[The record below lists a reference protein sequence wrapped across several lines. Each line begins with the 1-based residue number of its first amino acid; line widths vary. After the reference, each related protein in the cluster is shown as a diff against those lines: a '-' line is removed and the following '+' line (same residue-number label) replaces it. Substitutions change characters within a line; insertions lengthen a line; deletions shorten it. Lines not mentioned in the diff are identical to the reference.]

1 MRGRMAAVS
10 ISVLAHAGI
19 VAAFVVGLPQRDPPG
34 AVDKGLQGIEV
45 MLAAGGI
52 AGAQAAEAPPKP
64 QVVEPPPP
72 PEPEPQVVTSK
83 DTTPDLAEVAKPEP
97 RPKPELKP
105 EPKPKPVVQ
114 KPKPEPRPPE
124 PKREER
130 QAEKPAESSSQEVKV
145 AAVATPAPQGQVGQ
159 QNATGAGNGA
169 ARSSGGNPGAEA
181 NYYAVLSAWLEQHK
195 EYPWRAQRRHSEGVA
210 YLKFVVGQDG
220 KVLRYSIQR
229 SSGHRMLDEAV
240 ERMIEKAD
248 PLPPIPPDL
257 GKDSLEVVVPVEFYL
272 K

>member
-1 MRGRMAAVS
+1 MRGRTAAISV
-10 ISVLAHAGI
+10 SVLAHAGI
-19 VAAFVVGLPQRDPPG
+19 VVAFVVGLPQRDPPG

-52 AGAQAAEAPPKP
+52 ASAQAAEAPPKP
-64 QVVEPPPP
+64 QIVEPPPPP

-83 DTTPDLAEVAKPEP
+83 DTAPDLAEAPKPEP
-97 RPKPELKP
+97 RPKP

-114 KPKPEPRPPE
+114 KPKPEPKQPE
-124 PKREER
+124 PKQDVQQVET
-130 QAEKPAESSSQEVKV
+130 PAEAPQEVKV
-145 AAVATPAPQGQVGQ
+145 AAIAAPAPQGQVGQ

-210 YLKFVVGQDG
+210 YLKFVVGRDG
-220 KVLRYSIQR
+220 KVLRHSIQR
-229 SSGHRMLDEAV
+229 SSGHRLLDDAV

-257 GKDSLEVVVPVEFYL
+257 SMDHLEIVVPVEFFL